1 MREAF
6 RKISKVCLWVVAGML
21 LVLLVLGVVLYFDW
35 PWWVAFFLLLLLAG
49 LVIGSVFLRKVW
61 LRRREK
67 NFVREISEEDAVLLK
82 NLSSRENGEV
92 RELRVRWKKAV
103 ETLQVSHLKKQG
115 NPLYVLPWYMVIGES
130 GSGKTTSL
138 SSARLASPFEDLG
151 RVRGV
156 SGTKQCD
163 WWFFEQAVV
172 IDTAGRYTI
181 PVNGERDREEWQKF
195 LSLLLRYRRR
205 EPLNGL
211 IVTVAADRLLE
222 AQPEELEKE
231 GLTIRRRIDELMRAL
246 GVRFPVYTLV
256 TKCDLINGVNRFC
269 EILPEKSL
277 NQPMGIINQDLSADV
292 DSFMERAVTTIDERL
307 RNLRLHLLHDPQ
319 ARGADPDLL
328 LFPEEFER
336 LKHGLGVFMTNVFRQ
351 NPYQETPVLRG
362 LFFSSGRQ
370 EGTPH
375 SGFSETVGAARK
387 GNAFRNQQRVVPSR
401 FFRLCVA
408 KGPFPFGAYP
418 PGNRMACSYR

>member
-1 MREAF
+1 MKEAF
-6 RKISKVCLWVVAGML
+6 RKICKVSLYIAAGIL
-21 LVLLVLGVVLYFDW
+21 LVLLIIGIVLIFEW
-35 PWWVAFFLLLLLAG
+35 PWWVACFLLLFLVGLAIG
-49 LVIGSVFLRKVW
+49 VIFLRKVW
-61 LRRREK
+61 LKRREQ
-67 NFVREISEEDAVLLK
+67 NFIREISKEDAARLK
-82 NLSSRENGEV
+82 ALSAGENSDA
-92 RELRVRWKKAV
+92 RELRDRWKKAV
-103 ETLQVSHLKKQG
+103 ETLRGSYLKKLG

-138 SSARLASPFEDLG
+138 SSARLASPFEDFG

-195 LSLLLRYRRR
+195 LSLLLRYRRK

-211 IVTVAADRLLE
+211 IVTVAADRLLN

-246 GVRFPVYTLV
+246 GVRFPVYLLV

-277 NQPMGIINQDLSADV
+277 NQPMGIINQDLSADI

-307 RNLRLHLLHDPQ
+307 RNLRLHLLHEPQ
-319 ARGADPDLL
+319 ARTADPDLL

-336 LKHGLGVFMTNVFRQ
+336 LKYGLGVFMTNVFRQ

-370 EGTPH
+370 
-375 SGFSETVGAARK
+375 
-387 GNAFRNQQRVVPSR
+387 
-401 FFRLCVA
+401 
-408 KGPFPFGAYP
+408 
-418 PGNRMACSYR
+418 